1 MKDIN
6 LKTFLKK
13 YPNDKACL
21 DALLN
26 SQHPNG
32 VFCTKCQRTTKYYKI
47 KDRTAYSCEFC
58 RTQIFP
64 LAGTIFEKTTVSLQL
79 WYYAMFLIIKT
90 RSGISAKQLERELG
104 VCYKTAHRMF
114 KQIRTLMSEES
125 EELLTGTVEIDEA
138 FIGGKGKNKRYVWHG
153 NSKEKQVVLGMIARN
168 GKAYLKHIS
177 DTGRLTM
184 VTQINNYVSP
194 KARVITDQHPGY
206 AKLGEIGYKH
216 QTVKHHVT
224 YLTEGDVHVQNV
236 ESMWSN
242 LKRGIYGV
250 YRHVSKKYLQAYID
264 EYSFRYNHR
273 NSSVSMF
280 DVLLAQASS
289 VKVLRA
295 SQLS

>member
-13 YPNDKACL
+13 YPNNKACL
-21 DALLN
+21 DALLH
-26 SQHPNG
+26 SRHPNG
-32 VFCTKCQRTTKYYKI
+32 VFCSKCQRVTKYYKI

-138 FIGGKGKNKRYVWHG
+138 FIGGWNWAFGIDN
-153 NSKEKQVVLGMIARN
+153 
-168 GKAYLKHIS
+168 
-177 DTGRLTM
+177 
-184 VTQINNYVSP
+184 VT
-194 KARVITDQHPGY
+194 
-206 AKLGEIGYKH
+206 
-216 QTVKHHVT
+216 
-224 YLTEGDVHVQNV
+224 
-236 ESMWSN
+236 
-242 LKRGIYGV
+242 
-250 YRHVSKKYLQAYID
+250 
-264 EYSFRYNHR
+264 
-273 NSSVSMF
+273 
-280 DVLLAQASS
+280 
-289 VKVLRA
+289 A
-295 SQLS
+295 SQAWQAHSLPQRSLQTELRWSL